1 MLTHAAAAEL
11 LKDNR
16 VLLGLPVD
24 PAPGAMT
31 VTEYAFRRRVCLR
44 RGHCALWWA
53 SVGRWLC
60 QRCGRT
66 FAERPTC
73 AGVAA

>member
-1 MLTHAAAAEL
+1 
-11 LKDNR
+11 
-16 VLLGLPVD
+16 
-24 PAPGAMT
+24 MT